1 MLARDRHDKARA
13 LAPYL
18 NGDVATTRLLLD
30 CTPLRSRDGS
40 ARRHENAGRE
50 GADIALKN
58 TDGVTAGQIAAKN
71 NFSDI
76 AVFLAKPAHR
86 KYQRHS
92 GA

>member
-1 MLARDRHDKARA
+1 MGRLDAMKMLVER
-13 LAPYL
+13 
-18 NGDVATTRLLLD
+18 
-30 CTPLRSRDGS
+30 
-40 ARRHENAGRE
+40 